1 MRNIVTYMAEEQRTF
16 AESPFNPVDSL
27 VFATLAYFNYEVA
40 PGVDLASPDGV
51 LLHDVVMLSDWE
63 ALTAHS
69 WMEDAKDTE
78 AFLHVLSASR
88 RMRDVRAS
96 FYANERSEIVEKQF
110 SAVTLTFPAADGEV
124 AYLAYRGTD
133 GSFAGWKEDFNLCFK
148 EVIPSQ
154 CTAAAYLSGV
164 ASALACPLIVGGH
177 SKGGNLAEY
186 AALVADESAFERLRG
201 VFNHDG
207 PSFLDDPSPRID
219 DDRFHALLHKTVP
232 ESSAFGMILERRADY
247 RVVRSSA
254 MSVFQHEPFTWLTE
268 DDDFVYQEA
277 LNPSAVFFDE
287 ALDAWLRS
295 KAPDERERFIDTIY
309 ELFASTEAG
318 TWSEFQTKLF
328 ANTRQLL
335 GARSKLDAETKSFI
349 WQTLGSLGGILKDE
363 TVKRFKPAPPTWLP
377 RRRENVRP
385 RERNRSMTA
394 SAYGRLTPRMAW
406 QLAAPHTWPAAILP
420 VLVAAAA
427 AAVTS
432 FSISATMVCVLL
444 VICVLMQSA
453 VNTFNDYY
461 DYVKGADSADDN
473 VDPTDA
479 VLVYNNV
486 NPRAALALAVGFLA
500 AAFLLGA
507 YVIWIAGW
515 IPLAIGAAGAVVVVL
530 YSAGKTPIS
539 YLPIGELVSG
549 FVMGGL
555 IPLAC
560 YQALSGTFDL
570 RALLWAVPT
579 ILGVGLIMFTNNTC
593 DVEKDVESGRRT
605 LSVLL
610 GRERARKLYHGVVYA
625 WVAAIV
631 VLVAAFFTNGLL
643 VMPFM
648 LLASYPHAQGAAGQ
662 TRWRRRPA
670 SAPWRRCVARTS
682 HWARFYAA
690 AILASGIAV
699 AL

>member
-1 MRNIVTYMAEEQRTF
+1 
-16 AESPFNPVDSL
+16 
-27 VFATLAYFNYEVA
+27 
-40 PGVDLASPDGV
+40 
-51 LLHDVVMLSDWE
+51 
-63 ALTAHS
+63 
-69 WMEDAKDTE
+69 
-78 AFLHVLSASR
+78 
-88 RMRDVRAS
+88 
-96 FYANERSEIVEKQF
+96 
-110 SAVTLTFPAADGEV
+110 
-124 AYLAYRGTD
+124 
-133 GSFAGWKEDFNLCFK
+133 
-148 EVIPSQ
+148 
-154 CTAAAYLSGV
+154 
-164 ASALACPLIVGGH
+164 
-177 SKGGNLAEY
+177 
-186 AALVADESAFERLRG
+186 
-201 VFNHDG
+201 
-207 PSFLDDPSPRID
+207 
-219 DDRFHALLHKTVP
+219 
-232 ESSAFGMILERRADY
+232 
-247 RVVRSSA
+247 
-254 MSVFQHEPFTWLTE
+254 
-268 DDDFVYQEA
+268 
-277 LNPSAVFFDE
+277 
-287 ALDAWLRS
+287 
-295 KAPDERERFIDTIY
+295 
-309 ELFASTEAG
+309 
-318 TWSEFQTKLF
+318 
-328 ANTRQLL
+328 
-335 GARSKLDAETKSFI
+335 
-349 WQTLGSLGGILKDE
+349 
-363 TVKRFKPAPPTWLP
+363 
-377 RRRENVRP
+377 
-385 RERNRSMTA
+385 MTA

-593 DVEKDVESGRRT
+593 DVEKDVESGTPHAVGAAGTRAGAQAVSRRRVR
-605 LSVLL
+605 LGGRHRRARGRVLH
-610 GRERARKLYHGVVYA
+610 ERASGDAVHAAGKLS
-625 WVAAIV
+625 
-631 VLVAAFFTNGLL
+631 
-643 VMPFM
+643 P
-648 LLASYPHAQGAAGQ
+648 AQGAAGQ
-662 TRWRRRPA
+662 PVGAAGPHRRHGA
-670 SAPWRRCVARTS
+670 GV
-682 HWARFYAA
+682 
-690 AILASGIAV
+690 
-699 AL
+699 